1 MSEYEEW
8 AKKNPTNEAEV
19 FENGNIIISR
29 CLNEVTQLYRYSI
42 TVNNFAQVVLEH
54 EDFDDLKEL
63 MDAFRA
69 EDLVT
74 LQDLVDEAHDARDR
88 LKEWMAMERVSPE
101 DLPQPE
107 HRQLRFEC
115 MEETYRGINK

>member
-1 MSEYEEW
+1 MN
-8 AKKNPTNEAEV
+8 KAEV

-29 CLNEVTQLYRYSI
+29 CLNETTQLYRYSI
-42 TVNNFAQVVLEH
+42 TVNNFAQIVLEH

-74 LQDLVDEAHDARDR
+74 LQDLVDDAHESRKR
-88 LKEWMAMERVSPE
+88 LKEWMEMERINPE
-101 DLPQPE
+101 DLPPE
-107 HRQLRFEC
+107 QHPHRQLRFEY
-115 MEETYRGINK
+115 EV